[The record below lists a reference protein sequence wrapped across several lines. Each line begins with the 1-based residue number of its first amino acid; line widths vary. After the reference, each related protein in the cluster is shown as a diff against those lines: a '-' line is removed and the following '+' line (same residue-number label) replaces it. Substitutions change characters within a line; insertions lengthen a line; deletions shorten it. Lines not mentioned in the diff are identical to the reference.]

1 MHTTRKLLA
10 LSLAL
15 VLLFSMASMT
25 AQADTAICKIG
36 DKTYDSL
43 QDAVNDAVAESNTVI
58 TLLKNTEGP
67 GVQVPSGSNITFDL
81 DGHTYTVTD
90 PLVGSS
96 GTETNGFQLLKDST
110 ITIQNGTI
118 KAGSSA
124 KIMLQNYADLTL
136 NNVTLDARG
145 SENCQYVSSN
155 NNGTVNITGS
165 TSIYA
170 AEGQAAFDVYYW
182 PQSGEGYKQVSVTVN
197 TTGTI
202 SGKIE
207 YGGDGTTND
216 IYENATLRLEN
227 GTFDF
232 DKIQIGTL
240 GSDSSAKENIVVSGG
255 VYPKADTDALSSYLA
270 EDVKLDTDGTVY
282 NEQGGKTVARI
293 GSVVYDSLQ
302 EAVNAA
308 KSGETVTLVKGTTED
323 ITVET
328 NKRLTLNLNGHKI
341 TNQSGHTITVKI
353 GADLTITGSGTV
365 DNITHA
371 KAAVWNEG
379 TVMLNGGTYTRS
391 KETGTSSTE
400 SGGNSYYALVN
411 HGTMTINDGVEV
423 TQNGHFSSMIEN
435 GYYNYS
441 SKNPSSGYVSDTNA
455 ANPILTI
462 HGGTFEGGLNTVKND
477 DGGTLIINGGSF
489 TNMSQA
495 AVQNHNIATI
505 NGGTFEVD
513 DSEGATTYAV
523 DNCGCVSELDQGLLT
538 ITGGTFTGAD
548 YAVWDRSSL
557 STAKVAISG
566 GNFSGNIAAVQKS
579 DGSKG
584 NIAISGGTFNKP
596 VDAYLVDGFECE
608 WNGKEYVIRKES
620 SSTPEDNL
628 PVILSPVWNQSIT
641 AAEHS
646 ATTLSVQ
653 AYGINSY
660 QWYVDRN
667 DGDGFVAISGATG
680 ASLTIWPS
688 MEDNGNRY
696 YCSVTNR
703 YGSVHSKYFTLTVVR
718 SALPPTTGDH
728 ANPALW
734 VCLMALGASISLTV
748 FAKRKQRNG

>member
-43 QDAVNDAVAESNTVI
+43 QDAVDNAAAGSNTVI
-58 TLLKNTEGP
+58 TLLKTTEGP
-67 GVQVPSGSNITFDL
+67 GVKVLSGSNITFDL
-81 DGHTYTVTD
+81 GGNTYTVTD

-155 NNGTVNITGS
+155 NNGTVEITGS
-165 TSIYA
+165 TNIYA
-170 AEGQAAFDVYYW
+170 AEGQVAFDVYYW
-182 PQSGEGYKQVSVTVN
+182 PKNGYSQVNVTVN

-202 SGKIE
+202 SGRIE

-216 IYENATLRLEN
+216 IYKNATLSLEN

-232 DKIQIGTL
+232 NEIQIGNL
-240 GSDSSAKENIVVSGG
+240 GSDSSVEANIVVSGG
-255 VYPKADTDALSSYLA
+255 AYPNAESNALSPYLA
-270 EDVKLDTDGTVY
+270 SGVQLDKDGTVY
-282 NEQGGKTVARI
+282 DDKGNTAVARI
-293 GSVVYDSLQ
+293 GSVGYASLQ
-302 EAVNAA
+302 KAVDEA
-308 KSGETVTLVKGTTED
+308 KSGETVTLVKDPTED
-323 ITVET
+323 ITVADS
-328 NKRLTLNLNGHKI
+328 KSLTLNLNGYTIK
-341 TNQSGHTITVKI
+341 NQSGHTITVKI

-365 DNITHA
+365 DNVTHA

-379 TVMLNGGTYTRS
+379 TVKLNGGTYTRS
-391 KETGTSSTE
+391 EENGISSTE

-411 HGTMTINDGVEV
+411 HGAMTINDGVKV
-423 TQNGHFSSMIEN
+423 MQDGHFSSMIEN

-441 SKNPSSGYVSDTNA
+441 SDDSSNGYAPNINA
-455 ANPILTI
+455 EHPTLTI
-462 HGGTFEGGLNTVKND
+462 NGGTFEGGLNTVKND

-566 GNFSGNIAAVQKS
+566 GNFSGKIAAVQKS
-579 DGSKG
+579 DGSNG
-584 NIAISGGTFNKP
+584 NIAISGGTFNTR
-596 VDAYLVDGFECE
+596 VDDAYLVDGFEAE
-608 WNGKEYVIRKES
+608 WNGTEYVIRKES

-718 SALPPTTGDH
+718 STLPPTTGDH

-734 VCLMALGASISLTV
+734 SL
-748 FAKRKQRNG
+748 

>member
-1 MHTTRKLLA
+1 M
-10 LSLAL
+10 
-15 VLLFSMASMT
+15 
-25 AQADTAICKIG
+25 
-36 DKTYDSL
+36 
-43 QDAVNDAVAESNTVI
+43 
-58 TLLKNTEGP
+58 
-67 GVQVPSGSNITFDL
+67 PSGSNITFDL
-81 DGHTYTVTD
+81 GGNTYTFTD
-90 PLVGSS
+90 SLVGSS

-124 KIMLQNYADLTL
+124 KIMLQNYANLTL
-136 NNVTLDARG
+136 KDVTLDARG
-145 SENCQYVSSN
+145 STNCQYVSSN

-165 TSIYA
+165 TNIYA

-182 PQSGEGYKQVSVTVN
+182 PKNGYNKVNVTVN

-202 SGKIE
+202 SGRIE
-207 YGGDGTTND
+207 YGGDGSD
-216 IYENATLRLEN
+216 GIAQNAKLSLEN

-232 DKIQIGTL
+232 NEIKIGNLGT
-240 GSDSSAKENIVVSGG
+240 GGRQNIVVSGG
-255 VYPKADTDALSSYLA
+255 AYPKANTDALSSYLDLA
-270 EDVKLDTDGTVY
+270 SGVKLDTDGTVY
-282 NEQGGKTVARI
+282 NDKDNTAVARI

-302 EAVNAA
+302 KAVNAA
-308 KSGETVTLVKGTTED
+308 QSGETVTLVKDTKED
-323 ITVET
+323 ITVAT
-328 NKRLTLNLNGHKI
+328 KSLKLNLNGHTI
-341 TNQSGHTITVKI
+341 TNKSWHTITVKI

-365 DNITHA
+365 DNVTHA
-371 KAAVWNEG
+371 TAAVWNEG
-379 TVMLNGGTYTRS
+379 TVTLNGGNYTRS
-391 KETGTSSTE
+391 ME
-400 SGGNSYYALVN
+400 SDGNSYYALVN
-411 HGTMTINDGVEV
+411 HGTMTINAGVEV

-441 SKNPSSGYVSDTNA
+441 STDSSNGYVFGTNA
-455 ANPILTI
+455 EHPTLTI

-489 TNMSQA
+489 ENMSQA

-523 DNCGCVSELDQGLLT
+523 DNCGCVSGLDQGLLT

-557 STAKVAISG
+557 PTAKVAISG
-566 GNFSGNIAAVQKS
+566 GNFSGNIAAVHKS
-579 DGSKG
+579 EGSDG

-596 VDAYLVDGFECE
+596 VDASYLVDGFECE

-620 SSTPEDNL
+620 SDHEDNNL

>member
-25 AQADTAICKIG
+25 AQADAAICKI
-36 DKTYDSL
+36 DDQTYDSL
-43 QDAVNDAVAESNTVI
+43 QKAVTAAGSNDVTI

-67 GVQVPSGSNITFDL
+67 GVSVPSGSNITFDL
-81 DGHTYTVTD
+81 GGYTYTVTD

-124 KIMLQNYADLTL
+124 KIMLQNYANLTL
-136 NNVTLDARG
+136 EDVTLDARG
-145 SENCQYVSSN
+145 STNCQYVSSN

-182 PQSGEGYKQVSVTVN
+182 PKNGYNQVNVTVN

-202 SGKIE
+202 SGRIE
-207 YGGDGTTND
+207 YGGDGSD
-216 IYENATLRLEN
+216 GIAQNATLRLEN

-232 DKIQIGTL
+232 NEIQIGDL
-240 GSDSSAKENIVVSGG
+240 GSGGSAEPNIVVSGG
-255 VYPKADTDALSSYLA
+255 AYPNAESNALSPYLA
-270 EDVKLDTDGTVY
+270 KGVKLDKDGTVY
-282 NEQGGKTVARI
+282 DHKDNTAVARI
-293 GSVVYDSLQ
+293 GSVGYASLQ

-308 KSGETVTLVKGTTED
+308 NSGETVTLVNDTKND
-323 ITVET
+323 ITVAD
-328 NKRLTLNLNGHKI
+328 NKNLTLNLNGYKI

-379 TVMLNGGTYTRS
+379 TVTLNGGTYTRS
-391 KETGTSSTE
+391 KENGTSSTE

-411 HGTMTINDGVEV
+411 HGTMTINAGVEV
-423 TQNGHFSSMIEN
+423 TQNGQFSSMIEN
-435 GYYNYS
+435 GYYNYT
-441 SKNPSSGYVSDTNA
+441 NGYVPDINA
-455 ANPILTI
+455 EHPTLTI
-462 HGGTFEGGLNTVKND
+462 NGGTFEGGLNTVKND

-489 TNMSQA
+489 KNMSQA

-513 DSEGATTYAV
+513 DDSEGATTYAV
-523 DNCGCVSELDQGLLT
+523 DNCGCVSKLDQGLLT

-548 YAVWDRSSL
+548 YAVWDHSSL

-566 GNFSGNIAAVQKS
+566 GNFSGKIAAVQKS
-579 DGSKG
+579 DESNG
-584 NIAISGGTFNKP
+584 NIAISGGTFNTR
-596 VDAYLVDGFECE
+596 VDAYLVDGFEAE
-608 WNGKEYVIRKES
+608 WNGTEYVIRKES

-734 VCLMALGASISLTV
+734 VCLIALGASISLTV

>member
-25 AQADTAICKIG
+25 AQADAAICKIG
-36 DKTYDSL
+36 DQTYDSL
-43 QDAVNDAVAESNTVI
+43 QDAVDNAAAGSNTVI
-58 TLLKNTEGP
+58 TLLKTTEGP
-67 GVQVPSGSNITFDL
+67 GVKVLSGSNITFDL
-81 DGHTYTVTD
+81 GGNTYTVTD

-124 KIMLQNYADLTL
+124 KIMLQNYANLTL
-136 NNVTLDARG
+136 KDVTLDARG
-145 SENCQYVSSN
+145 STNCQYVSSN

-165 TSIYA
+165 TNIYA

-182 PQSGEGYKQVSVTVN
+182 PKNGYNKVNVTVN

-202 SGKIE
+202 SGRIE
-207 YGGDGTTND
+207 YGGDGSD
-216 IYENATLRLEN
+216 GIAQNAKLYLKN

-232 DKIQIGTL
+232 DEIKIGHL
-240 GSDSSAKENIVVSGG
+240 GSDSPSSVEAKSIVVSGG
-255 VYPKADTDALSSYLA
+255 VYPKANTGDLDLSPYLA
-270 EDVKLDTDGTVY
+270 DDVQLDKDGTVY
-282 NEQGGKTVARI
+282 NNKDTAVARI
-293 GSVVYDSLQ
+293 GSVGYASLQ
-302 EAVNAA
+302 EAVDAA
-308 KSGETVTLVKGTTED
+308 KSGETVTLVKDPTED
-323 ITVET
+323 ITVAT
-328 NKRLTLNLNGHKI
+328 KSLTLNLNGHKI
-341 TNQSGHTITVKI
+341 TNQSGHTITVRI

-379 TVMLNGGTYTRS
+379 TVTLNGGNYTRS

-411 HGTMTINDGVEV
+411 HGTMTINDGVKV
-423 TQNGHFSSMIEN
+423 TQDGHFSSMIEN

-441 SKNPSSGYVSDTNA
+441 STDSSNGYVSGTNA

-505 NGGTFEVD
+505 NGGIFSVAASGD
-513 DSEGATTYAV
+513 APTYAV
-523 DNCGCVSELDQGLLT
+523 DNCGCVSGLDQGLLT

-579 DGSKG
+579 DGSNG

>member
-25 AQADTAICKIG
+25 AQADAAICKI
-36 DKTYDSL
+36 DNKTYDSL
-43 QDAVNDAVAESNTVI
+43 QEAVADAGSSTVTI
-58 TLLKNTEGP
+58 TLLETTEGP
-67 GVQVPSGSNITFDL
+67 GVKVPSGSNITFEL
-81 DGHTYTVTD
+81 GGHTYTVTD
-90 PLVGSS
+90 PVGSS

-124 KIMLQNYADLTL
+124 KIMLQNYANLTL
-136 NNVTLDARG
+136 KDVTLDARG
-145 SENCQYVSSN
+145 STNCQYVSSN
-155 NNGTVNITGS
+155 NNGTVKITGS

-170 AEGQAAFDVYYW
+170 AEGQAAFDVYYC
-182 PQSGEGYKQVSVTVN
+182 PKNGYSRVDVTVN

-202 SGKIE
+202 SGRIE
-207 YGGDGTTND
+207 YGGDGTKND
-216 IYENATLRLEN
+216 IYDKATLHLKN

-232 DKIQIGTL
+232 DKIEIGTL
-240 GSDSSAKENIVVSGG
+240 GTGGRQNIVVSGG
-255 VYPKADTDALSSYLA
+255 AYPNAESNALSSYLPKG
-270 EDVKLDTDGTVY
+270 VQLDKDGTVY
-282 NEQGGKTVARI
+282 DDKGNTAVARI
-293 GSVVYDSLQ
+293 GSVGYDSLQ
-302 EAVNAA
+302 KAVNAA

-323 ITVET
+323 ITVADS
-328 NKRLTLNLNGHKI
+328 KSLKLNLNGHTI
-341 TNQSGHTITVKI
+341 TNKSEHTITVKI
-353 GADLTITGSGTV
+353 GAALTITGSGTV

-379 TVMLNGGTYTRS
+379 TVTLNGGTYTRS
-391 KETGTSSTE
+391 EENGTSSTQ
-400 SGGNSYYALVN
+400 SGDNSYYALVN

-423 TQNGHFSSMIEN
+423 KQNGHFSSMIEN
-435 GYYNYS
+435 GYYDYS
-441 SKNPSSGYVSDTNA
+441 SDNPSNGYAPNINA
-455 ANPILTI
+455 EHPTLTI
-462 HGGTFEGGLNTVKND
+462 NGGTFKGGLNTVKND

-489 TNMSQA
+489 ENMSQA

-505 NGGTFEVD
+505 NGGIFSVAVSGD
-513 DSEGATTYAV
+513 APTYAV
-523 DNCGCVSELDQGLLT
+523 DNCGCVSGLDQGLLT

-566 GNFSGNIAAVQKS
+566 GNFSGKIAAVQKS

-596 VDAYLVDGFECE
+596 VDAYLVDGFEAE
-608 WNGKEYVIRKES
+608 WNGKEFVIRKES

>member
-25 AQADTAICKIG
+25 AQADAAICKSG
-36 DKTYDSL
+36 EQTYDSL
-43 QDAVNDAVAESNTVI
+43 QDAVDAAGSTPVTI
-58 TLLKNTEGP
+58 TLLETTEGP
-67 GVQVPSGSNITFDL
+67 GVKVPSGRNITFDL
-81 DGHTYTVTD
+81 GGYTYTFTD
-90 PLVGSS
+90 SLVGSS

-136 NNVTLDARG
+136 NNVTLDVRG

-182 PQSGEGYKQVSVTVN
+182 PKDGYNKVNVTVN

-202 SGKIE
+202 SGRIE
-207 YGGDGTTND
+207 YGGDGSNG
-216 IYENATLRLEN
+216 IAQNAKLYLKN

-232 DKIQIGTL
+232 DEIKIGDL
-240 GSDSSAKENIVVSGG
+240 GGDSPSSVEAKSIVVSGG
-255 VYPKADTDALSSYLA
+255 VYPKANTGDLSSYLA
-270 EDVKLDTDGTVY
+270 SGVQLDNDGTVY
-282 NEQGGKTVARI
+282 NKNGGNTVARI

-302 EAVNAA
+302 KAVNAA
-308 KSGETVTLVKGTTED
+308 ESGETVTLVKDTKED
-323 ITVET
+323 ITVAT
-328 NKRLTLNLNGHKI
+328 KSLKLNLNGHTI
-341 TNQSGHTITVKI
+341 TNKIWHTITVRI

-365 DNITHA
+365 DNVTHA
-371 KAAVWNEG
+371 TAAVWNEG
-379 TVMLNGGTYTRS
+379 TVTLNGGTYTRS
-391 KETGTSSTE
+391 EENGISSTE

-411 HGTMTINDGVEV
+411 HGTMTINDGVKV
-423 TQNGHFSSMIEN
+423 TQDGHFSSMIEN

-441 SKNPSSGYVSDTNA
+441 SDDSSNGYVFGTNA
-455 ANPILTI
+455 EHPTLTI

-489 TNMSQA
+489 ENMSQA

-505 NGGTFEVD
+505 NGGIFSVAVSGD
-513 DSEGATTYAV
+513 APTYAV
-523 DNCGCVSELDQGLLT
+523 DNCGCVSGLDQGLLT

-566 GNFSGNIAAVQKS
+566 GNFSGKIAAVQKS

-584 NIAISGGTFNKP
+584 NIAISGGTFNTR
-596 VDAYLVDGFECE
+596 VDDVYLVDGFEAE

-620 SSTPEDNL
+620 SDHEDNNL